1 MQEKKKLSLIAK
13 IGVGFIIGLILG
25 FIIGPMAPNSPFI
38 ADIVIPL
45 LQLVGNIF
53 LALLKMLIVPLVFS
67 SLIMGASSIGDPKV
81 LGRIGVK
88 TVAFYLGTTVVAIA
102 IGLVLGN
109 IIQPGVGMAIEGAKA
124 AAKEPETVFNVIL
137 NIFPANPLKA
147 LVEGVMLQVI
157 VFALFLG
164 VAATLIGEKGRAF
177 LEFNSSLAE
186 VMFKVTAIVM
196 KTAPYGIFALIA
208 VTAAKYGP
216 AVLAPFAKV
225 IFAVYLGCFLQVVI
239 VYSGLITG
247 IVHKSPLWFLRGVRE
262 AMLAAFVTRTSA
274 GVLPISM
281 NNVQN
286 NLGVSEDVSA
296 FVLPLGATINMDGTA
311 IYQGVCALFIANAYG
326 LTLSPAQQLT
336 VIVTCTLASIGTA
349 GVPGAGAVMLS
360 MVLQSV
366 GLPVEGVGLVLG
378 IDRVLDMARTTVNI
392 TGDLACCVVVTRKT
406 QRTKNRTD
414 RR

>member
-286 NLGVSEDVSA
+286 NPGVSEDVSA

-311 IYQGVCALFIANAYG
+311 IYEGICALFVAQAFGID
-326 LTLSPAQQLT
+326 LSFGAQLGILMT
-336 VIVTCTLASIGTA
+336 ATLASIGTA
-349 GVPGAGAVMLS
+349 GVPGAGLIMLS
-360 MVLQSV
+360 MVLVSA
-366 GLPVEGVGLVLG
+366 GLPIEGMALVAG
-378 IDRVLDMARTTVNI
+378 IDAVLDMARTCVNV
-392 TGDLACCVVVTRKT
+392 TGDMCVSTVIAKT
-406 QRTKNRTD
+406 EGEKL
-414 RR
+414 